1 MKLIDN
7 ELSNY
12 RRFIAGIT
20 SSENVLL
27 MYCRRAKRFLEC
39 HPKAMELDEEATR
52 SLIDGYI
59 EDCPINS
66 AKEVLATAVRYYW
79 SYRFG
84 KPYLK
89 RYRPCDYPPNDSIA
103 EELDAFK
110 AFLTKTK
117 NLKDVTIAG
126 RVRDIGRFLKTVFGA
141 TRFARDA
148 ITVEVVRSYLADS
161 TDNLKL
167 STKSRFAG
175 DIRSYSAF
183 LVETGHRD
191 TAYPIMKLPLS
202 FNSRRRIDIPGRIDD
217 ADLRVLIESIDSSCE
232 RGARDLALVLLMG
245 SLGLR
250 RSEVA
255 HMELKDVDWSEGVIF
270 VRHTKS
276 KVSRRLPLTA
286 AAGAAVERYVTEFRP
301 KTDNRRIFMVAGG
314 EKGDGPMSPAQA
326 GCAVKLAAEKAGL
339 NYHGTHTLRRAVFT
353 DMVASGVSI
362 KVVADI
368 AGHEDIS
375 TTMGYLRLDLTSLRE
390 VAAEWPGEVRHG

>member
-1 MKLIDN
+1 
-7 ELSNY
+7 
-12 RRFIAGIT
+12 
-20 SSENVLL
+20 
-27 MYCRRAKRFLEC
+27 MYCGRTKRFLEC
-39 HPKAMELDEEATR
+39 HPEAMELDEEATR
-52 SLIDGYI
+52 SLIDSYI
-59 EDCPINS
+59 EDRPINS

-84 KPYLK
+84 KPYFK
-89 RYRPCDYPPNDSIA
+89 RYSPRDFPTNDSIN
-103 EELDAFK
+103 EELEAFN
-110 AFLTKTK
+110 AFLAKTK

-126 RVRDIGRFLKTVFGA
+126 RVRAIGRFLRTVFGA
-141 TRFARDA
+141 TRFTRDA
-148 ITVEVVRSYLADS
+148 VTVEVVRSYLADS
-161 TDNLKL
+161 TDSLKL

-183 LVETGHRD
+183 LVETGHKS

-202 FNSRRRIDIPGRIDD
+202 FNNRRRVDIPGRIDD
-217 ADLRVLIESIDSSCE
+217 ADLRVLIESITPSCE
-232 RGARDLALVLLMG
+232 RSARDLALVLLMG

-255 HMELKDVDWSEGVIF
+255 FMELENVDWSEGVVF

-276 KVSRRLPLTA
+276 KASRRLPLTA
-286 AAGAAVERYVTEFRP
+286 ATGAAIERYVTEFRP
-301 KTDNRRIFMVAGG
+301 KADTRRIFMVAGG
-314 EKGDGPMSPAQA
+314 EKGDGPMSPDQV

-339 NYHGTHTLRRAVFT
+339 KYHGTHTLRRAVVT
-353 DMVASGVSI
+353 NMVAAGVAI

-375 TTMGYLRLDLTSLRE
+375 TTMGYLRLDLKSLRE

>member
-1 MKLIDN
+1 MELIDN
-7 ELSNY
+7 ELDNY

-20 SSENVLL
+20 RSGNVLK
-27 MYCRRAKRFLEC
+27 MYCGRMKRFLEH

-59 EDCPINS
+59 EDSPISS

-84 KPYLK
+84 KPYFK
-89 RYRPCDYPPNDSIA
+89 RYRPRDFPTNDSIT
-103 EELDAFK
+103 EELEAFN

-117 NLKDVTIAG
+117 NLKDLTITG
-126 RVRDIGRFLKTVFGA
+126 RVRDIGRFLRMVFRSA
-141 TRFARDA
+141 RFTRDA
-148 ITVEVVRSYLADS
+148 VTVDVVRSYLADS
-161 TDNLKL
+161 TDSLKL
-167 STKSRFAG
+167 STKSRFACN
-175 DIRSYSAF
+175 IRSYAAF
-183 LVETGHRD
+183 LVETGHRA
-191 TAYPIMKLPLS
+191 TAYPILKLPLS
-202 FNSRRRIDIPGRIDD
+202 FNSRRHVDIPGRIDD
-217 ADLRVLIESIDSSCE
+217 ADLRVLIESINPSCE

-255 HMELKDVDWSEGVIF
+255 LMELEDVDWSEGAIS

-276 KVSRRLPLTA
+276 KVSRRIPLNA
-286 AAGAAVERYVTEFRP
+286 ATGAAVERYVTEFRP
-301 KTDNRRIFMVAGG
+301 KADTRRIFMVAGG
-314 EKGDGPMSPAQA
+314 EKGDGPITPDQT
-326 GCAVKLAAEKAGL
+326 GRAVRLAAEKAGVK
-339 NYHGTHTLRRAVFT
+339 YHGTHTLRRAVVT
-353 DMVASGVSI
+353 NMVAAGVAI

-368 AGHEDIS
+368 AGHEDLS